1 MHTGDTIA
9 AISSAVGPGARMIVR
24 LSGSSAF
31 QIARKLTSQS
41 GLSTGAARSLLSFD
55 GLRVPAWIY
64 SFRAPRSVTGEDV
77 VELHVPGN
85 VLLVRMLLAK
95 LIEQGARHAEAG
107 EFTARAY
114 FGGKLDLA
122 EAEGVAATIAAA
134 SERELA
140 AARQLLAGE
149 LSRRLAP
156 IMDAL
161 AEALALVEAGIDF
174 SDEDI
179 SFISTTDLQRRI
191 RAAGESLSLL
201 LTQSARF
208 ERLAHEPAV
217 VLAGLPNAGKSTLLN
232 ALGGFDR
239 AVVSAAEGTTRDAI
253 WVHVTLPR
261 GIVRVIDVAGLDERT
276 ADELGRQMQQ
286 AALREIEI
294 ADAVVL
300 VHAVDEARPRPGLPR
315 EPNLIARTKSDLPG
329 TRPPVSDREISVSA
343 LTGQG
348 LDTLRVNLDR
358 VCFGE
363 VAAGAV
369 LALNARHIEC
379 VTEAREALDQAV
391 DSADQG
397 AELAALHLRDA
408 LDALGRILGSVTPD
422 DVLGLVFGRFCVGK

>member
-9 AISSAVGPGARMIVR
+9 AISSAAGPAARMIVR
-24 LSGSSAF
+24 LSGPAAL
-31 QIARKLTSQS
+31 QIARQFTSQS
-41 GLSTGAARSLLSFD
+41 DLSAGAARTMLRFD
-55 GLRVPAWIY
+55 AQCVPAWIY
-64 SFRAPRSVTGEDV
+64 SFHAPRSVTGQDV
-77 VELHVPGN
+77 VELHIPGN
-85 VLLVRMLLAK
+85 VLLAKMLLAELIK
-95 LIEQGARHAEAG
+95 LGARHAEAG

-114 FGGKLDLA
+114 FSGKLDLA

-156 IMDAL
+156 IMGAL

-179 SFISTTDLQRRI
+179 SFISTPDLLQRI
-191 RAAGESLSLL
+191 RAAGESLTLL
-201 LTQSARF
+201 LAQSARF

-239 AVVSAAEGTTRDAI
+239 AVVSPAEGTTRDAI
-253 WVHVTLPR
+253 WVHAALPR
-261 GIVRVIDVAGLDERT
+261 GIVRVIDIAGLDERT
-276 ADELGRQMQQ
+276 AGELGRQMQR
-286 AALREIEI
+286 AALREIET
-294 ADAVVL
+294 ADVVVL
-300 VHAVDEARPRPGLPR
+300 VHAVDEARPLPMLPR
-315 EPNLIARTKSDLPG
+315 EPNLVVRTKADLPG
-329 TRPPVSDREISVSA
+329 TPRHLSEREIAVSA
-343 LTGQG
+343 LTGLG
-348 LDTLRVNLDR
+348 LDTLRAKLDR

-363 VAAGAV
+363 AAAGAV

-379 VTEAREALDQAV
+379 VTEAREALNQAA
-391 DSADQG
+391 DTADQG